1 MEARVNIGRVTFNE
15 SFAAIGT
22 GTSLRWDR
30 VICCET
36 WTNES
41 KFVLIG
47 NFALIFKNERDI
59 YIYMQGLGKGWV
71 QYEDHS
77 AGLIQ
82 FSKCLRFSATLSVPG
97 FLWEKRL
104 SYKFSVIYQ
113 DFWGLFKKKK
123 ESPCTCHPLKVGKNG
138 IPMTVPSGA
147 NFKSPNIFFTV
158 TSACSAV
165 ELPWTAFWRIFL
177 P

>member
-1 MEARVNIGRVTFNE
+1 MVSLSWFIEIRKYGGKGKIGRVTFNE

-59 YIYMQGLGKGWV
+59 YIHARV
-71 QYEDHS
+71 
-77 AGLIQ
+77 
-82 FSKCLRFSATLSVPG
+82 R
-97 FLWEKRL
+97 
-104 SYKFSVIYQ
+104 
-113 DFWGLFKKKK
+113 
-123 ESPCTCHPLKVGKNG
+123 
-138 IPMTVPSGA
+138 
-147 NFKSPNIFFTV
+147 
-158 TSACSAV
+158 
-165 ELPWTAFWRIFL
+165 
-177 P
+177 